1 MPFLW
6 LVFAFSLLMIL
17 DWLAWIELLSFFGW
31 CFVDLE
37 HKTWWISALI
47 FIGKEASL
55 WSAHF
60 NFVLHPHPFQQILN
74 RIRGALFSFRVNLM
88 IFLCCV
94 ECIWLLIEFLSKQQ
108 VSNQTTS
115 RTNEVGAATQRGVL
129 KSHLVE
135 PTTTDCPLDT
145 YRENNTAKKE
155 GEKNESL
162 SGSALVKLH
171 QCYWVTQTTLKHQSY
186 LPSVGRVLLLK
197 LKGISN

>member
-1 MPFLW
+1 
-6 LVFAFSLLMIL
+6 MIL
-17 DWLAWIELLSFFGW
+17 DWLAWIKLLGFFRW

-37 HKTWWISALI
+37 HKSWWVSALI

-60 NFVLHPHPFQQILN
+60 NFVLHPHPFEQILN
-74 RIRGALFSFRVNLM
+74 RIGGALFSFRVNLM
-88 IFLCCV
+88 IFLGCV

-108 VSNQTTS
+108 VSNQTT
-115 RTNEVGAATQRGVL
+115 RCANKVGATTQRWVL

-135 PTTTDCPLDT
+135 PTTTYSPLDT
-145 YRENNTAKKE
+145 DWKNNSAKKE
-155 GEKNESL
+155 GENNESL

-171 QCYWVTQTTLKHQSY
+171 QCYWVAQTTLKHQCY

-197 LKGISN
+197 VKRISNQTTVFPID